1 MDENG
6 FYTGKIPVTGDGI
19 HKTYEESFFDVLN
32 LRSLPELLRYES
44 RGLYYKI
51 DECLLYWLDDIEFGE
66 NGIWNKIQSN
76 PKNFIEVKIINIV
89 PINNDWVLL
98 EYIDSSILNNHL
110 LHESQEKQG
119 YQRELK

>member
-19 HKTYEESFFDVLN
+19 HKTYEESFFDVIS
-32 LRSLPELLRYES
+32 LRSLPEILRYES